1 MPIPFQPVHL
11 PCSISVA
18 AWNADEAENFDAVMR
33 RADEALYSAKSA
45 GRGRVSRAAPRRI
58 RRRIRRRPATEPL
71 RDSRGGSV
79 NPGERQGLSTDP
91 RTMR

>member
-1 MPIPFQPVHL
+1 M

-45 GRGRVSRAAPRRI
+45 GRGRVSRAAPH
-58 RRRIRRRPATEPL
+58 PAP
-71 RDSRGGSV
+71 
-79 NPGERQGLSTDP
+79 NPSKTCH
-91 RTMR
+91 

>member
-45 GRGRVSRAAPRRI
+45 GRGRVSLAAPH
-58 RRRIRRRPATEPL
+58 PAP
-71 RDSRGGSV
+71 
-79 NPGERQGLSTDP
+79 NPSKTCH
-91 RTMR
+91 